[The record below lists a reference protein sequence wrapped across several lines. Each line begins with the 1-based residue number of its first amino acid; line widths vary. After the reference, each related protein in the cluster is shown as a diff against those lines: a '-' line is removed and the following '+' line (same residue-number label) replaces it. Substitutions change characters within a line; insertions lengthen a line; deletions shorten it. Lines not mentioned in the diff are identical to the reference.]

1 MTTLRD
7 TLPRRSQ
14 TADWS
19 FYISNVGFAAPAPLP
34 SISRSTVWPFHGQ
47 LIFCTA
53 PRSLKVPASAAAYG
67 MEVVLLSEYGS
78 YNLIIVISECVADHE
93 NGIILGADTAR
104 VLPSAS

>member
-1 MTTLRD
+1 
-7 TLPRRSQ
+7 
-14 TADWS
+14 
-19 FYISNVGFAAPAPLP
+19 
-34 SISRSTVWPFHGQ
+34 
-47 LIFCTA
+47 
-53 PRSLKVPASAAAYG
+53 